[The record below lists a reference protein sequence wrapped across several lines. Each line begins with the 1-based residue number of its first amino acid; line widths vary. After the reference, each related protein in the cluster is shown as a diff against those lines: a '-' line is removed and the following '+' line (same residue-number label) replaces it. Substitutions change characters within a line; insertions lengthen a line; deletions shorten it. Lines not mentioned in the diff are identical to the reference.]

1 MERSKAFSLLGLTEE
16 SDREEWTDALD
27 QAVFQ
32 VRDHFMRSPIIP
44 KLYEA
49 KVNRCVMLSD
59 AASTLGLAPL
69 GQPVS
74 MPKTLPLGVNLEAL
88 VQGHVDNLMRCRNVL
103 ATTLDPD
110 SVAQVGHLMIRI
122 QTEYMQAFM
131 AMTSSYATHDAAQQ
145 GESSGLVPAKQET
158 DWKSLLGAVRSTDSM
173 SGTNPLLTDLVR
185 HERARMA
192 GIMQTTSASHG

>member
-1 MERSKAFSLLGLTEE
+1 MEQSKAFSLLGLTEE
-16 SDREEWTDALD
+16 SDREAWTDALD

-49 KVNRCVMLSD
+49 KVDRCVLLSD
-59 AASTLGLAPL
+59 AASTLGMAPL

-74 MPKTLPLGVNLEAL
+74 MPKTLPLGGNLEAL

-110 SVAQVGHLMIRI
+110 SVAQLGHLMIRL

-131 AMTSSYATHDAAQQ
+131 AMTSSYAADDAAQQ
-145 GESSGLVPAKQET
+145 DSSPGLVPAKQET
-158 DWKSLLGAVRSTDSM
+158 DWKSLLGAVRSTDSI
-173 SGTNPLLTDLVR
+173 SGTNPLLADLVR
-185 HERARMA
+185 YERARMT

>member
-16 SDREEWTDALD
+16 TDREAWTDALD

-44 KLYEA
+44 KLYES
-49 KVNRCVMLSD
+49 KVDRCVLLSD

-74 MPKTLPLGVNLEAL
+74 MPKTLPLGGNLEAL

-110 SVAQVGHLMIRI
+110 SIAQVGHLMIRL

-131 AMTSSYATHDAAQQ
+131 DMTSSYTTGDSTQQ
-145 GESSGLVPAKQET
+145 GESPALVPAKQET
-158 DWKSLLGAVRSTDSM
+158 DWKSMLGAVRSTDSM
-173 SGTNPLLTDLVR
+173 SGTNPLLADLIR

-192 GIMQTTSASHG
+192 GIMQTTPASHG

>member
-16 SDREEWTDALD
+16 TGREAWTDALD

-44 KLYEA
+44 KLHEA
-49 KVNRCVMLSD
+49 KVDRCVLLSD

-74 MPKTLPLGVNLEAL
+74 MPKTLPLGGNLEAL

-131 AMTSSYATHDAAQQ
+131 AMTSSYATDDVAHQ
-145 GESSGLVPAKQET
+145 GESPTLVPAKQET

-173 SGTNPLLTDLVR
+173 SGINPLLTDLVR

-192 GIMQTTSASHG
+192 GIMQTKSAPHG

>member
-1 MERSKAFSLLGLTEE
+1 MEQSKAFSLLGLTED
-16 SDREEWTDALD
+16 SDRELWTDALD

-44 KLYEA
+44 KLHEA
-49 KVNRCVMLSD
+49 KVDRCVLLSD

-69 GQPVS
+69 GQTVS
-74 MPKTLPLGVNLEAL
+74 MPNTLPLGGNLEAL

-110 SVAQVGHLMIRI
+110 SIALVGHLMIRL

-131 AMTSSYATHDAAQQ
+131 DMTSSYTTGDSTQQ
-145 GESSGLVPAKQET
+145 GESPALVPAKQET
-158 DWKSLLGAVRSTDSM
+158 DWKSMLGAVRSTDSM
-173 SGTNPLLTDLVR
+173 SGTNPLLADLIR